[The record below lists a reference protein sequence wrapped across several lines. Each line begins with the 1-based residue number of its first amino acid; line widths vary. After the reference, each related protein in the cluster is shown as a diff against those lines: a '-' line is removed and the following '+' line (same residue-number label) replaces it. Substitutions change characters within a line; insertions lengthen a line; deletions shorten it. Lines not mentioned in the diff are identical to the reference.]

1 MIGRRHEAH
10 QAGTTTSCLKG
21 LHCCPHAAASPVNM
35 GSIWLKIL
43 RQHRRQCSL
52 GLVDAEIGKV
62 AVGPPSINHRVRID
76 AGSKGRLRLTESH
89 KSVSL
94 GSAGVLVGDDDGLK
108 YVAELLEV
116 GPHAVLVRLPREAPH
131 EHLGQRRVAELPR
144 TAAAG
149 HHRRRLMRH
158 IYIFVCIQQQVR
170 RTDETDLFLFHFL
183 FFFFCCTP

>member
-1 MIGRRHEAH
+1 MHDASQTTQIRMQMCDGCEWRDHEEKWE
-10 QAGTTTSCLKG
+10 GFGNT
-21 LHCCPHAAASPVNM
+21 
-35 GSIWLKIL
+35 
-43 RQHRRQCSL
+43 
-52 GLVDAEIGKV
+52 
-62 AVGPPSINHRVRID
+62 
-76 AGSKGRLRLTESH
+76 H

-108 YVAELLEV
+108 DVAELLEV